1 MGRTSLFQ
9 GDKAG
14 SSPAGATMRSL
25 SNGNQVSGPP
35 KTNDKTWTPKGI
47 TLPIMKPSTLFLDI
61 DDVLMLWG
69 SLEHKYV
76 AHETKGFDDWQKTK
90 ARHFNYWSPSQLEL
104 IKQTFPNIYWM
115 TTWVKGDACNNHF
128 SPITGFGERPQAIT
142 LIKNHVPLSSH
153 EHLPID
159 PDPLLGVSANV
170 FTEGTAMSLRYARWW
185 KLNLMAAI
193 IKTGGLPEGKIVWAD
208 NDIAFSKDAVEEVLE
223 DFGVRDRFYLA
234 APSYAWSREDIM
246 KAGEWINE

>member
-1 MGRTSLFQ
+1 
-9 GDKAG
+9 
-14 SSPAGATMRSL
+14 MRNL
-25 SNGNQVSGPP
+25 SNGNQVNSEPN
-35 KTNDKTWTPKGI
+35 TNGQPWHPKGSV
-47 TLPIMKPSTLFLDI
+47 LPIMKPSTLFLDI

-69 SLEHKYV
+69 NFDHKYV

-104 IKQTFPNIYWM
+104 IKQTFPNIWM
-115 TTWVKGDACNNHF
+115 TTWVKDDACNKHF
-128 SPITGFGERPQAIT
+128 IPITGFGERPQAIT
-142 LIKNHVPLSSH
+142 LVKEHFPFSSAD
-153 EHLPID
+153 HLAID
-159 PDPLLGVSANV
+159 PDPLLSVPSDM

-193 IKTGGLPEGKIVWAD
+193 IKTGGLPEGKIIWAD

-234 APSYAWSREDIM
+234 VPSYAWSREDIE
-246 KAGEWINE
+246 KAGEWIND